1 MARHCRFMQSPVP
14 FLKALFD
21 MRRKG
26 QGFANSHLGRILNGE
41 LLRYEHFVVP
51 GQVTEVE
58 EL

>member
-1 MARHCRFMQSPVP
+1 MQSPIP
-14 FLKALFD
+14 FLKALFA

-26 QGFANSHLGRILNGE
+26 QGFAKSHLGRILNGE

-51 GQVTEVE
+51 GQVTEVV